1 MPWKF
6 WFSSFQIKWIFQI
19 HTYNDLIQNMPWK
32 PFFLLF
38 CINWCI
44 VKRCFF
50 SISLSTVS
58 EKWAHVPCSLRYFGN
73 VPLFPKTPGRPSSLS
88 IHHFHHFRLPRNFG
102 NNYEFYGRRQR
113 QISSIFSFGS
123 YTEKV
128 HKILFG
134 EVQIVR
140 CIETNFLWN
149 SVREKLYSFI
159 YEYVSKQGRHFVRNQ
174 DVSFSV

>member
-1 MPWKF
+1 MK
-6 WFSSFQIKWIFQI
+6 ILIFQFPNKMNLSD
-19 HTYNDLIQNMPWK
+19 TYLQRFDPPNFDTKHALKTM
-32 PFFLLF
+32 FSLLF
-38 CINWCI
+38 CLNWCS
-44 VKRCFF
+44 VKRFFF

-58 EKWAHVPCSLRYFGN
+58 EKWAHVPCSLRYFL
-73 VPLFPKTPGRPSSLS
+73 VPQNPGRPSSLS

-128 HKILFG
+128 HKIRFG

-140 CIETNFLWN
+140 CIETNFL
-149 SVREKLYSFI
+149 
-159 YEYVSKQGRHFVRNQ
+159 
-174 DVSFSV
+174 